1 MKMDDFLYVLFII
14 GWLAFSIYQQNLKK
28 KRREA
33 QRLASEAHNGISE
46 EDASTE
52 EIFDAETQQPEVQP
66 AAKPGL
72 TAMLEKLLSDEQPL
86 EIIPEDEAQSLEVIP
101 DEITPLSKT
110 FPVQDDEEMP
120 WKKEH
125 QKMKS
130 VFAKEALSGE
140 DNKEKEDKKQENEF
154 FLQEDKSD
162 FSQQEFYFNLRDAV
176 IYNEVLNAKY
186 VN

>member
-1 MKMDDFLYVLFII
+1 
-14 GWLAFSIYQQNLKK
+14 
-28 KRREA
+28 
-33 QRLASEAHNGISE
+33 
-46 EDASTE
+46 
-52 EIFDAETQQPEVQP
+52 
-66 AAKPGL
+66 
-72 TAMLEKLLSDEQPL
+72 
-86 EIIPEDEAQSLEVIP
+86 
-101 DEITPLSKT
+101 
-110 FPVQDDEEMP
+110 
-120 WKKEH
+120 
-125 QKMKS
+125 MKS